1 MFNSAVSVSISTLYY
16 SLYYFLVN
24 HPLLNNGLVKHTL
37 TQEPIEISQYR
48 LMGGFPLN
56 DGLTCSIYPLFN
68 EDNLT
73 SPATINTS
81 VLHSVYQ
88 TGVAN
93 EDQSVFHFIID
104 YSYRGGVNVEGNN
117 KIEDET
123 LIRVPKNHVVFPQD
137 IGKVN
142 NQTKSVDLYVNPSLD
157 IVCQYL
163 ALTRL
168 ALLDVSHTWN
178 FPLGPT
184 YTGTLGKIE
193 ILHENLPTI
202 PWEKGT
208 SIIDTRGY
216 LLIRMYAYLSR
227 DWRKMWQF
235 PLEEINLDISLQK

>member
-56 DGLTCSIYPLFN
+56 NGLTCSIYPLFN
-68 EDNLT
+68 ESNLT

-81 VLHSVYQ
+81 VLYESYQ
-88 TGVAN
+88 TGVSN
-93 EDQSVFHFIID
+93 EDTARFHFVID

-117 KIEDET
+117 KVKDES
-123 LIRVPKNHVVFPQD
+123 LIKVPKNHVVFPQD
-137 IGKVN
+137 VGKVN
-142 NQTKSVDLYVNPSLD
+142 KQTKLVDLYVNPSLD

-163 ALTRL
+163 ALTRC
-168 ALLDVSHTWN
+168 ALLDVAHTWS

-184 YTGTLGKIE
+184 YSGTLSKVE

-208 SIIDTRGY
+208 SVIDTRGY
-216 LLIRMYAYLSR
+216 LLIRMNAFLSK
-227 DWRKMWQF
+227 DWRKMWEF
-235 PLEEINLDISLQK
+235 PLEDINLDINLQK

>member
-56 DGLTCSIYPLFN
+56 DGLTCSIYPLYN

-88 TGVAN
+88 TGVSN
-93 EDQSVFHFIID
+93 DDQSVFHFVID
-104 YSYRGGVNVEGNN
+104 YSYRGGVNVESNN
-117 KIEDET
+117 KVEDET
-123 LIRVPKNHVVFPQD
+123 LIKVPKNHIVFPQD
-137 IGKVN
+137 IGKVSN
-142 NQTKSVDLYVNPSLD
+142 ENKLVDLYVNPSLD

-184 YTGTLGKIE
+184 YTGTLGKVE

-208 SIIDTRGY
+208 SVIDTRGY
-216 LLIRMYAYLSR
+216 LLIRMNAFLSR
-227 DWRKMWQF
+227 DWKQMWQF
-235 PLEEINLDISLQK
+235 PLENVNLNVNLQK